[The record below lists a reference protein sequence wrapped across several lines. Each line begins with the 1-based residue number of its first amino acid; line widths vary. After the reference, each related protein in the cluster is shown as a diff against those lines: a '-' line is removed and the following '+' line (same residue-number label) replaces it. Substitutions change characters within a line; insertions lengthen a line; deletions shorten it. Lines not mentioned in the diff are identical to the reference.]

1 MKHAT
6 ASASFALHLAPFP
19 QQPRLARIRR
29 WLAACAL
36 LLPFSL
42 AASNLQAFT
51 EEFPPFNYMAR
62 GQHRG
67 LANDIL
73 DAVIARSGLQIERQ
87 SYPWTRS
94 VYMTGETPDSLLYT
108 TVRTPEREHLYR
120 WVGPFDDCDVQLI
133 RLRHRKD
140 VHVASFADARHY
152 RIGAARNSAGTQL
165 LQAKGFPLQQI
176 DTSASEEKS
185 VRMLYAER
193 FELSVGMLIAH
204 RFEAK
209 RQGLD
214 PDAME
219 VLYTLQKGSGCYFA
233 FNPKVNAQSF
243 TRFEKAFEEL
253 KQSGELKRIRERYQ
267 GK

>member
-1 MKHAT
+1 METAITTARPAPRHAP
-6 ASASFALHLAPFP
+6 AL
-19 QQPRLARIRR
+19 QRPRFARIRR
-29 WLAACAL
+29 WLVACAL
-36 LLPFSL
+36 LLPFPL

-51 EEFPPFNYMAR
+51 EEFPPFNYMLR

-67 LANDIL
+67 LANEIL

-108 TVRTPEREHLYR
+108 IVRTPEREKLYR

-140 VHVASFADARHY
+140 VHVASLDDARHY
-152 RIGAARNSAGTQL
+152 RIGAARNSAGTQI
-165 LQAKGFPLQQI
+165 LQAKGFPVQQI

-193 FELSVGMLIAH
+193 FELSVGLLIAH

-233 FNPKVNAQSF
+233 FNTRVNEQFF

-253 KQSGELKRIRERYQ
+253 KHSGELQRIRERYQ